1 MSILKMKEANT
12 TIINDC
18 AKMKGPDEC
27 PVSADDTPEIVRLP
41 RNHFKIHRANQV
53 ASLGVPECLIKF

>member
-1 MSILKMKEANT
+1 
-12 TIINDC
+12 
-18 AKMKGPDEC
+18 MKGPDEC

-53 ASLGVPECLIKF
+53 ASLGVP